1 MKTGLLQGC
10 YKVVTRLLT
19 SSQPCYKVVAWL
31 IFYTVFVGHKIGQ
44 EVRLNHGSMGV
55 GLLDVQCSYRGSY
68 KPGPWT
74 LDWTMPWTGLWT
86 GLKAFEFA
94 ELVTGCSEKK
104 RAWGLQFENST

>member
-31 IFYTVFVGHKIGQ
+31 NFYTVFVGHKIGQ
-44 EVRLNHGSMGV
+44 EVRLSMGV

-68 KPGPWT
+68 ITWT
-74 LDWTMPWTGLWT
+74 LDSGLDHAMDWTVDWTQGL
-86 GLKAFEFA
+86 
-94 ELVTGCSEKK
+94 
-104 RAWGLQFENST
+104 